1 MGRKRTL
8 YRFFYLLIMFGSV
21 FGTALSGPVGTAVA
35 QSPAPVRR
43 PIERP
48 ASALPLL
55 PAFTGVLPGSAQ
67 SETDPNF
74 PIHKFLAGEQAVRQG
89 DPHQALAHF
98 SRLIRWA
105 AADPYGD
112 GLGGSAVVAAAI
124 WRVFT
129 VAAAMKPM
137 ESKDAAEADGVLQ
150 VLPELRKARFIA
162 GMTAPS
168 LTGSLARM
176 DREILRHGVILAW
189 RMGRRDLAQDLLLER
204 LPASCLTPLEAAEQE
219 VLGDALASG
228 KLTAQ
233 WRDLIQGRCTRQA
246 GQAALALPLLQSAA
260 AGPDLQTA
268 LEARLELAALNA
280 AAIRTQAD
288 FDAVAAELSAISELS
303 KDPVLAQKAL
313 YRRAF
318 LQLRQGPWNSR
329 ARFRAD
335 LAELAERYPTGTL
348 ADDALYRLALD
359 HEDAGESAQALEFY
373 QRLRAFSGTNDWLN
387 LAHFKPALMLI
398 RQSGDND
405 LKAASDLLLQ
415 LETRLPDGPLHPAAR
430 FWIGRIAEQLGN
442 APTAE
447 ASFRQV
453 ATASPFD
460 YYGIRAAMHLAAG
473 PAATAMER
481 PPQALE
487 EAWRRLATANPP
499 AARLSASSP
508 YHRRL
513 HAAVDSGL
521 YAHLLGAAHRLA
533 QAHPDM
539 RLEQWLPDQLDQLGY
554 LDAMVL
560 LSAYRLDVE
569 AAKDQPA
576 TPENRLELAAV
587 IGFQAGDWAPAM
599 RITTGHDEPAAI
611 RSAMQRDPHY
621 PATAYPPVFRDQLAA
636 AGAAQQVAPE
646 LLYAVMRNESLFNPD
661 ALSPRQALGLFQ
673 FIPDTFRTLDQRWH
687 LLAQSGQSSRETFLR
702 DPTSSIQLGARW
714 FKDELLKRN
723 DGQELLAIME
733 HNAGYPAVRN
743 WKADW
748 QRQNRIKDL
757 EYVLETVPYAE
768 TRMFTKRVWTDR
780 VIASAL
786 FARSISNIEY

>member
-8 YRFFYLLIMFGSV
+8 YRFFHLLITFGSV
-21 FGTALSGPVGTAVA
+21 FGTALSGPVGTAAA
-35 QSPAPVRR
+35 QSPVPVRR

-74 PIHKFLAGEQAVRQG
+74 PIHQFLAGEQAVRQG
-89 DPHQALAHF
+89 DPHQALVHF

-112 GLGGSAVVAAAI
+112 GRGGSAVVAAAI
-124 WRVFT
+124 WRALT
-129 VAAAMKPM
+129 VAAAIKPM
-137 ESKDAAEADGVLQ
+137 GPKDAAETEAVLQ
-150 VLPELRKARFIA
+150 ALPELRKARLIA

-176 DREILRHGVILAW
+176 DREILRHGTILAW
-189 RMGRRDLAQDLLLER
+189 RLGRRDLAQDLLLER
-204 LPASCLTPLEAAEQE
+204 LPASCLTPLDAAEAE
-219 VLGDALASG
+219 TLAAALDSG
-228 KLTAQ
+228 RLTAQ
-233 WRDLIQGRCTRQA
+233 RRDLINGLCYRQN
-246 GQAALALPLLQSAA
+246 GQPAQALPMLQNAA
-260 AGPDLQTA
+260 AGTDLQTA
-268 LEARLELAALNA
+268 LEARLEVAALNA
-280 AAIRTQAD
+280 AALRTQAD
-288 FDAVAAELSAISELS
+288 FDAVATELSAILQLS
-303 KDPVLAQKAL
+303 KDPALGEKAL

-335 LAELAERYPTGTL
+335 LAELAERYPTGSLT
-348 ADDALYRLALD
+348 DDALYRLALD
-359 HEDAGESAQALEFY
+359 HEDAGESAQALELY

-398 RQSGDND
+398 RQGGEIN
-405 LKAASDLLLQ
+405 LQAASDLLLQ
-415 LETRLPDGPLHPAAR
+415 LETRLPNGPLHPAAR

-453 ATASPFD
+453 AAASPFD

-487 EAWRRLATANPP
+487 EAWRRLAAANPP

-521 YAHLLGAAHRLA
+521 YAQLLGAAHRLA

-539 RLEQWLPDQLDQLGY
+539 RLEQWLPDPLDQLGY

-569 AAKDQPA
+569 AAKDRPE

-599 RITTGHDEPAAI
+599 RLVTGHDDPPALRQA
-611 RSAMQRDPHY
+611 AQRDPHF
-621 PATAYPPVFRDQLAA
+621 PATAYPPVFRDQLLA
-636 AGAAQQVAPE
+636 AGAAHQVAPE

-661 ALSPRQALGLFQ
+661 AISPRRALGLFQ

-687 LLAQSGQSSRETFLR
+687 LLAQSGQGSREAYLR
-702 DPTSSIQLGARW
+702 DPISSIQLGARW

-723 DGQELLAIME
+723 DGQELFAIME

-748 QRQNRIKDL
+748 QRQNRIQDL
-757 EYVLETVPYAE
+757 EYVLETVPYSE
-768 TRMFTKRVWTDR
+768 TRLFAKRVWTDR
-780 VIASAL
+780 VIAAAL
-786 FARSISNIEY
+786 FEKRMSNIE

>member
-1 MGRKRTL
+1 MTRPGSALTLLSLVIAIGLAIGPGRA
-8 YRFFYLLIMFGSV
+8 F
-21 FGTALSGPVGTAVA
+21 A
-35 QSPAPVRR
+35 QAAAAIRR

-48 ASALPLL
+48 TPALPLL
-55 PAFTGVLPGSAQ
+55 PDFDGNLPGSAQ
-67 SETDPNF
+67 DQSHPNY
-74 PIHKFLAGEQAVRQG
+74 PTWQFLAGEQAVRQG
-89 DPHQALAHF
+89 DPHLALAHF
-98 SRLIRWA
+98 GRLIRWA
-105 AADPYGD
+105 AANPYGD
-112 GLGGSAVVAAAI
+112 GRDGSAVTTAAI
-124 WRVFT
+124 WRALT
-129 VAAAMKPM
+129 LAASLNPM
-137 ESKDAAEADGVLQ
+137 NPGDAAEADGVLQ
-150 VLPELRKARFIA
+150 VLPELRKAPLIA

-168 LTGSLARM
+168 IAGSLARM
-176 DREILRHGVILAW
+176 EQEILRHGTILAW
-189 RMGRRDLAQDLLLER
+189 RLGRRDLAQDLLLDR
-204 LPASCLTPLEAAEQE
+204 LPAGCLSPLDAAEQE
-219 VLGDALASG
+219 VLAAALASG
-228 KLTAQ
+228 KLTPER
-233 WRDLIQGRCTRQA
+233 RDLINGLCYRQN
-246 GQAALALPLLQSAA
+246 GQPAQALPMLQSAA
-260 AGPDLQTA
+260 AGVDLQTA
-268 LEARLELAALNA
+268 LEARLDLAALNTA
-280 AAIRTQAD
+280 SIRTQTD
-288 FDAVAAELSAISELS
+288 FDAVAAELNAIVQLS

-318 LQLRQGPWNSR
+318 LHLRQGPWNSR
-329 ARFRAD
+329 ARFQAE

-359 HEDAGESAQALEFY
+359 REDAGESDEALAAY
-373 QRLRAFSGTNDWLN
+373 QRLRDFSGTNDWLN
-387 LAHFKPALMLI
+387 LAHFKPAMLLI
-398 RQSGDND
+398 RLGGETNLQ
-405 LKAASDLLLQ
+405 AASDLLRQ

-453 ATASPFD
+453 AAESPFD

-513 HAAVDSGL
+513 QAAVSSGL

-533 QAHPDM
+533 QAHPDT
-539 RLEQWLPDQLDQLGY
+539 RLEQWLPDQLDSLGY

-560 LSAYRLDVE
+560 LTAYRIDVQ

-599 RITTGHDEPAAI
+599 RLVTGHDDPPALRHA
-611 RSAMQRDPHY
+611 AQRDPHF
-621 PATAYPPVFRDQLAA
+621 PATAYPPVFREPLLA
-636 AGAAQQVAPE
+636 AGAAHQVAPE

-687 LLAQSGQSSRETFLR
+687 LLAQSGRSSREAYLR
-702 DPTSSIQLGARW
+702 DPAGSIELGARW

-723 DGQELLAIME
+723 DGQELFAIME
-733 HNAGYPAVRN
+733 HNAGYPAVRK

-748 QRQNRIKDL
+748 QRQNRIQDL
-757 EYVLETVPYAE
+757 EYVLETVPFNE
-768 TRMFTKRVWTDR
+768 TRLFAKRVWSDR
-780 VIASAL
+780 VIAAAL
-786 FARSISNIEY
+786 FEKRMSNIE